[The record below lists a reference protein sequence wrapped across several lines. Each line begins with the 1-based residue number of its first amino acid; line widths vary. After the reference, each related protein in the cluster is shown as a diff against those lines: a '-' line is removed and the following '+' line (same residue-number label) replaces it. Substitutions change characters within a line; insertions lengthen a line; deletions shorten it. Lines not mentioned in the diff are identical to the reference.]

1 MANSD
6 STVKFRA
13 DISQLKSAMQQAS
26 RQVRLASSEF
36 KAATAGLDDWTSS
49 AEGLNAKVK
58 QLNSTLAAQKR
69 QVELANKAYEETVK
83 VYGKNSAEADR
94 AKISLNNYEAA
105 VAKTENELNKY
116 EQELKECQEGTGKF
130 ADATDDLDAASQQA
144 ADGFTVMKGA
154 LASLVADGIRIAISA
169 MKDLAK
175 ETFEAGMNFESA
187 MSQVEAISGA
197 SEEEME
203 LLTAKAK
210 EMGETTKFS
219 ASESAEAFNYMAMA
233 GWKTEDMLGGIEG
246 VMNLAAA
253 SGADLA
259 TTSDIVTDALTAMGY
274 SASDAG
280 RLADVMAAAS
290 ANANTNVQMMG
301 QTFQYAAPL
310 AGALGYS
317 MEDVAVAIGLMANA
331 GIKGEKAG
339 TALRST
345 FTRLSAPPK
354 ECADAMGDLEISLT
368 DAQGNMKDLDVV
380 MGDLREAFAGLSE
393 TQQTEYAKAIAGQ
406 EAMAGLLAI
415 VNAAPEDFN
424 KLTEAVKNSNG
435 AAEDMATIMQD
446 NVGGQITLLKSK
458 VEGIMIKVFENASDS
473 IRTSIDTIS
482 QALDKVDWDKFGQ
495 KVGKVLEKVVNFF
508 IKIVENA
515 DGIFSVLK
523 SVGTV
528 LIATFAVNKIFTFA
542 SAIVGVV
549 DMFRKMKTAT
559 EAATTAQTLLNA
571 AQSATVIGLATAAVA
586 GLTTGLI
593 YLATRT
599 KDVEEVTA
607 DLTEEQ
613 NKQIETIHDQ
623 AKAYDELRQEQQDSI
638 GAIQNEYAYYD
649 ELLGEL
655 DQLVDANGKVKEG
668 YEDRAAFIVDTL
680 NKALGTELEL
690 TDGLIENY
698 VGQKKAIEELI
709 DIKKAEAVLSANQD
723 AYTEAIQNNKD
734 ALVSYVEAQDLYNQ
748 KMEEM
753 AAAQERYNALSNM
766 TVEEW
771 NAMNGGMY
779 DSITANQMLNA
790 ELTEAQKSLQESQL
804 AVTETRSAYKEA
816 EDTYIGYA
824 NTISNYEKLQ
834 TAVIKGNA
842 EETEKALTQMT
853 YNFIDAEHGTAET
866 LEKQVQNLQST
877 YDSMKKA
884 VEDGSGAVTQAQVDE
899 VKDMLDQAQVEY
911 KKFEQ
916 ESSKSGQNAAK
927 KTAEGINK
935 GKGEVEKA
943 SKGLASGAAS
953 SLSTGTNFNTAGQA
967 AASSYGA
974 GMSSQSGAVAG
985 AAAGLGSTANRNIN
999 RDTNTY
1005 GSGQNFAQGYINGM
1019 SSMMSQI
1026 VKTAYNMGSNATS
1039 SLKKGQKEGSPSK
1052 ITTQSGKYFGQ
1063 GYIKGM
1069 ESEEKSV
1076 EKTAGSLGTT
1086 AVNSLREAQ
1095 KEGSPSKLTYASG
1108 VNFVAGYIKGIGSME
1123 KSLVSVVKS
1132 LTTTVFKNALNVKDY
1147 DFEKAGTDAGK
1158 VFSDALASKI
1168 SYTTDKIAYQNEQ
1181 KIKDFDN
1188 TIQALQDKMSKE
1200 TDEKQKKAYQDQ
1212 INEQQKIKA
1221 AYQTSSQKMIA
1232 EFTSAMNS
1240 YQSKANDLINST
1252 LSGITSKYQSVY
1264 EELVNKRDDLVSKLK
1279 GTGSLFDIS
1288 GAGILT
1294 VNDINEQTKQL
1305 QEYSSKLL
1313 KIKGKVSSALFDE
1326 ISRFDVEEG
1335 SAFMDRLL
1343 EMSENDLKAYS
1354 SAYDQKM
1361 KVSETIGANTYK
1373 SDIAKTVTDY
1383 KNELTKEFKNLPK
1396 QMESLGLDAMKGFL
1410 TGFTEKTNYMDS
1422 YVKTFVSGMVATFK
1436 KELKIAS
1443 PSKVMMQI
1451 GEYTG
1456 EGFVEGMKDILSE
1469 VSSVASDYAASVA
1482 SPIGMSAGSISIGS
1496 RVGAAGSVNSSVVN
1510 NYNLVQNNTSPKSL
1524 SALETYTARRQQIAM
1539 MKAAVQ

>member
-36 KAATAGLDDWTSS
+36 KAATAGLDDWSSS

-58 QLNSTLAAQKR
+58 QLNSTLTAQKR

-83 VYGKNSAEADR
+83 VYGKGSAEADR

-105 VAKTENELNKY
+105 VAKTEAELNKY
-116 EQELKECQEGTGKF
+116 EQELKDCEESTGRF
-130 ADATDDLDAASQQA
+130 ADETDDLDSATQKAS
-144 ADGFTVMKGA
+144 DGFTVMKGA
-154 LASLVADGIRIAISA
+154 LASLVADGIRIAIDA

-175 ETFEAGMNFESA
+175 QTFEAGMNFESA

-197 SEEEME
+197 SAEEMD
-203 LLTAKAK
+203 LLTQKAK

-233 GWKTEDMLGGIEG
+233 GWKTEDMLNGIEG

-253 SGADLA
+253 SGTDLA

-274 SASDAG
+274 SAGDAG

-290 ANANTNVQMMG
+290 ANANTNVAMMG

-415 VNAAPEDFN
+415 VNAAPEDFD
-424 KLTEAVKNSNG
+424 KLTEAVRNSNG
-435 AAEDMATIMQD
+435 AASDMATIMQD

-495 KVGKVLEKVVNFF
+495 KVGKVLENVVNFF

-515 DGIFSVLK
+515 DGIVSVLK
-523 SVGTV
+523 SIGTV
-528 LIATFAVNKIFTFA
+528 LIATFVVNKIAAFVT
-542 SAIVGVV
+542 AIVSMVST
-549 DMFRKMKTAT
+549 FRALKTAT
-559 EAATTAQTLLNA
+559 EAATTAQQLLNLAQA
-571 AQSATVIGLATAAVA
+571 ATPIGLITAAVA

-593 YLATRT
+593 YLATKS

-613 NKQIETIHDQ
+613 SKQIETIHEQ
-623 AKAYDELRQEQQDSI
+623 AKAYDDLRQAQTDSI
-638 GAIQNEYAYYD
+638 SAMQSEYGYYN
-649 ELLGEL
+649 ELLDEL

-668 YEDRAAFIVDTL
+668 YEDRASFIIETL

-698 VGQKKAIEELI
+698 VGQKEALEELI
-709 DIKKAEAVLSANQD
+709 EIKKAEAILSANEQ
-723 AYTEAIQNNKD
+723 AYTEAIQGRQD
-734 ALVSYVEAQDLYNQ
+734 ALTSYVEAQDIYKQ
-748 KMEEM
+748 KLEEM
-753 AAAQERYNALSNM
+753 TAAEQKYNELAGM
-766 TVEEW
+766 TVEQY
-771 NAMNGGMY
+771 AQMHGGMM
-779 DSITANQMLNA
+779 DTVTANQLLNA
-790 ELTEAQKSLQESQL
+790 ELTDAQNNLKSSQL

-842 EETEKALTQMT
+842 DETAKALTQMT
-853 YNFIDAEHGTAET
+853 YNFIDAEHGTEET
-866 LEKQVQNLQST
+866 LRKQVSNLEST
-877 YDSMKKA
+877 YESMKKA

-899 VKDMLDQAQVEY
+899 VKDMLDQANAEY
-911 KKFEQ
+911 KKFEA
-916 ESSKSGQNAAK
+916 ESSKNGQNTSK
-927 KTAEGINK
+927 KYAEGITK
-935 GKGEVEKA
+935 GKGDATKA
-943 SKGLASGAAS
+943 ASGVS
-953 SLSTGTNFNTAGQA
+953 SGALSAMSTAEFNSAGQA

-974 GMSSQSGAVAG
+974 GMSSQSGAVAN
-985 AAAGLGSTANRNIN
+985 ASAGIGSTANKNVN

-1005 GSGQNFAQGYINGM
+1005 SSGQNFTQGYINGM
-1019 SSMMSQI
+1019 GSLLAD
-1026 VKTAYNMGSNATS
+1026 VGRAAYNLGQTATKK
-1039 SLKKGQKEGSPSK
+1039 LKQGQKEGSPSK
-1052 ITTQSGKYFGQ
+1052 ITTQSGKFFGE
-1063 GYIKGM
+1063 GYIIGM
-1069 ESEEKSV
+1069 ESEEKSIA
-1076 EKTAGSLGTT
+1076 KTAMGLGTT
-1086 AVNSLREAQ
+1086 AVESLREAQ
-1095 KEGSPSKLTYASG
+1095 KEGSPSKLTYQSG
-1108 VNFVAGYIKGIGSME
+1108 VNFVAGYINGIGSME
-1123 KSLVSVVKS
+1123 KALVSTVKS
-1132 LTTTVFKNALNVKDY
+1132 MTNSALKAALNVKDY
-1147 DFEKAGTDAGK
+1147 DFTTAGENAGK
-1158 VFSDALASKI
+1158 IFSDAIAKKI
-1168 SYTTDKIAYQNEQ
+1168 SFTTEKIQYQNEQ

-1188 TIQALQDKMSKE
+1188 TIQALQDQMSKT
-1200 TDEKQKKAYQDQ
+1200 TDENQKKAYQNQ
-1212 INEQQKIKA
+1212 IAEQQRIKA
-1221 AYQTSSQKMIA
+1221 SYQSASTKMIQ
-1232 EFTSAMNS
+1232 EFTSALNT
-1240 YQSKANDLINST
+1240 YQSKANELINST
-1252 LSGITSKYQSVY
+1252 VSGIATKYQNLY
-1264 EELVNKRDDLVSKLK
+1264 NELENKQNDLVNKLK
-1279 GTGSLFDIS
+1279 GTGTLFDIS

-1294 VNDINEQTKQL
+1294 VNDITEQTKQL
-1305 QEYSSKLL
+1305 QEYSSKLMS
-1313 KIKGKVSSALFDE
+1313 IKSKVSSALFDE
-1326 ISRFDVEEG
+1326 IAGFDVTEG

-1343 EMSENDLKAYS
+1343 SMSDADLKAYS
-1354 SAYDQKM
+1354 AAYDQKM
-1361 KVSETIGANTYK
+1361 KVSEAIGAQTYK
-1373 SDIAKTVTDY
+1373 SDINKVVSEY
-1383 KNELTKEFKNLPK
+1383 KASLTKAFKTLPS
-1396 QMESLGLDAMKGFL
+1396 QMESLGVDAMKGFL
-1410 TGFTEKTNYMDS
+1410 TGFTEKTSYMDS

-1456 EGFVEGMKDILSE
+1456 EGFVEGMKDMLGQ
-1469 VSSVASDYAASVA
+1469 VASVASDYAQTVA
-1482 SPIGMSAGSISIGS
+1482 SPLDMNAGSLGIGS
-1496 RVGAAGSVNSSVVN
+1496 LMGTNRTMETSVVN

-1524 SALETYTARRQQIAM
+1524 SALETYNARRQQIAM
-1539 MKAAVQ
+1539 MKAVTQ